1 MSPRGGPREGA
12 GRPATTG
19 TTMLRVHIYIS
30 KDDLEYLRSK
40 GNGNICE
47 GARVVIAGARKRGKK

>member
-19 TTMLRVHIYIS
+19 DQMLRVHIYIS
-30 KDDLEYLRSK
+30 QDDLDYLKSK

-47 GARVVIAGARKRGKK
+47 GARKVIAGARKKGKK